1 MTWKPLTRPRSNK
14 WTDLLCKRTSSHKWN
29 TKSEIK
35 KKETLEQQCAWCEL
49 LKRKRKKKKC
59 RLVVCFWVEA
69 RRFVYVSESSLDVFV
84 CLSVEAFEMQEN
96 TGGRGI
102 LSFFFGLFFLGVTW
116 NGFRLAVAWETV
128 RFFEWKTRC
137 ASSVKNVQRNVCLWG
152 DSQGNWH
159 LEGSYAW
166 CLPSLP
172 SFFVR
177 HVETCQFQ

>member
-102 LSFFFGLFFLGVTW
+102 LSFFLAFFLGVTW
-116 NGFRLAVAWETV
+116 NGFRLAVAWETSV
-128 RFFEWKTRC
+128 FLSENTLCVVCEKC
-137 ASSVKNVQRNVCLWG
+137 AKKCV
-152 DSQGNWH
+152 
-159 LEGSYAW
+159 
-166 CLPSLP
+166 SLRRQ
-172 SFFVR
+172 SRQLTLGGQLCMVFA
-177 HVETCQFQ
+177 

>member
-35 KKETLEQQCAWCEL
+35 KKKHSSNSVRGVNCWKEREKKEMPFGCVLLGWSKAFCVCEWVQFG
-49 LKRKRKKKKC
+49 C
-59 RLVVCFWVEA
+59 FRL
-69 RRFVYVSESSLDVFV
+69 FV
-84 CLSVEAFEMQEN
+84 CWSIWNAREHWGPWDSFVFFLAFC
-96 TGGRGI
+96 
-102 LSFFFGLFFLGVTW
+102 LGVTW

>member
-1 MTWKPLTRPRSNK
+1 VKHKERNKEKRNTRATVCVV
-14 WTDLLCKRTSSHKWN
+14 WIA
-29 TKSEIK
+29 E
-35 KKETLEQQCAWCEL
+35 KKE
-49 LKRKRKKKKC
+49 KKKKC

-102 LSFFFGLFFLGVTW
+102 LSFFLAFFLGVTW

>member
-49 LKRKRKKKKC
+49 LKRKRKKRNAVWLCAFGLKQGVLC
-59 RLVVCFWVEA
+59 MWVSPVWM
-69 RRFVYVSESSLDVFV
+69 FSSV
-84 CLSVEAFEMQEN
+84 CLLKHLKCKRTQGAV
-96 TGGRGI
+96 G
-102 LSFFFGLFFLGVTW
+102 FFRFFLAFFLGVTW